1 MLRPE
6 RSIDSSHAELNQ
18 HYRRTSHGNNNSI
31 DEITESG
38 LPYTSTVSSPERNY
52 NNEHH
57 GLPKTVVGPGSVKHQ
72 NNARTTVNF
81 FRSVH
86 NNSGSIPFQNNTASR
101 DSGRG
106 LGGGWN
112 GGVIEESPQ
121 KDKEGK
127 TVTDIPGLT
136 YL

>member
-6 RSIDSSHAELNQ
+6 RSIDSSHVELNQ

-38 LPYTSTVSSPERNY
+38 LPYTTTVSSPERNS
-52 NNEHH
+52 NEYLGH
-57 GLPKTVVGPGSVKHQ
+57 PKTVIGPGSVKHQ

-86 NNSGSIPFQNNTASR
+86 NNSGS
-101 DSGRG
+101 
-106 LGGGWN
+106 
-112 GGVIEESPQ
+112 
-121 KDKEGK
+121 
-127 TVTDIPGLT
+127 
-136 YL
+136 